1 MKSKFSTWH
10 RGLLAGLFLLWAWS
24 LWAQQTATNRTA
36 GEVAAA
42 RAGLAKIARTFPL
55 ESDVTP
61 AWVTRLTV
69 DFPILQQVWLGN
81 ELWKYLASALY
92 ILLAFY
98 FSKLLDYLTCVWL
111 RRRAART
118 GAGADDL
125 LLELL
130 NGPVKLVV
138 FVLLLQIG
146 LGIIHWPDRVE
157 LLISR
162 GLTILMAATLTYI
175 LLKLTDLFMGLWRR
189 RMPASGQGA
198 MDEQLYSVV
207 RKSAKTF
214 IVVVAVLAT
223 AQNLQINVTA
233 AITSLSI
240 GGLAVGL
247 AAQDTLANLF
257 GAVAVFMDRPFR
269 VGDVIRLDTLEGV
282 VESIGLRS
290 LRVRNGRG
298 HLVTIPNKAVGNAT
312 IVNISQRP
320 LIQTELSLVLAAE
333 TPIAQLRQALGILRE
348 VYGGH
353 HLTRDC
359 IISFDK
365 FQDNGL
371 HLLVLHSTAVMTDK
385 EHFALRE
392 ELNLAAKARLDAI
405 GIQLA
410 QPARIAAGTPLK

>member
-1 MKSKFSTWH
+1 
-10 RGLLAGLFLLWAWS
+10 
-24 LWAQQTATNRTA
+24 
-36 GEVAAA
+36 
-42 RAGLAKIARTFPL
+42 
-55 ESDVTP
+55 
-61 AWVTRLTV
+61 
-69 DFPILQQVWLGN
+69 
-81 ELWKYLASALY
+81 
-92 ILLAFY
+92 
-98 FSKLLDYLTCVWL
+98 
-111 RRRAART
+111 
-118 GAGADDL
+118 
-125 LLELL
+125 
-130 NGPVKLVV
+130 
-138 FVLLLQIG
+138 
-146 LGIIHWPDRVE
+146 
-157 LLISR
+157 
-162 GLTILMAATLTYI
+162 
-175 LLKLTDLFMGLWRR
+175 
-189 RMPASGQGA
+189 

-333 TPIAQLRQALGILRE
+333 TPIAQLRQSLGILRE